1 MGLHP
6 VARVRLLTSIGVGK
20 ILARLCSG
28 LARAT
33 ANWGGTSL
41 PGRVALRLYP
51 PLLSD
56 LARAYERIVVVTGT
70 NGKTTTTRALA
81 ELMRRSGN
89 YGVVTTNGEGANML
103 SGLATAFLK
112 DANPFSRHQSAG
124 RRIAVLEVDEGS
136 LEKLCRQ
143 MRVDLVLVTNLFR
156 DQLDRY
162 WEISRLAESL
172 RRAFALQ
179 PQARLVLN
187 ADDPLVAYLGR
198 DRGEVVYYGLSA
210 ASRASGSPGRS
221 PEPWLGLGESRDNIL
236 CPACRHL
243 LAYSQYHYSHLG
255 KYRCPQCSLVRPEP
269 LYTREP
275 APVSEDGQA
284 WMLLRYRNQALRL
297 GLAVSGTYN
306 YYNILAAAAAALE
319 LGVDQASISQTLAS
333 FAPGQGRA
341 EEFVFESSRCTL
353 ILVKN
358 PAGMSEA
365 LRAVSE
371 RANLR
376 ISRRQR
382 PGRHELAV
390 LLAIN
395 DLAADGRDVSW
406 LWDCDWSS
414 LLELDWAEV
423 ICSGLRA
430 LDMAV
435 CLKYFGL
442 DPARIRVIPS
452 LKRGIEA
459 LISPSRDGLFR
470 ETFLL
475 STYTNLSRARAILRK
490 GGAKNSCGP
499 ENPDLLPLPRTAQS
513 LRRPG

>member
-1 MGLHP
+1 MGFHP
-6 VARVRLLTSIGVGK
+6 VARLRLLASIAVGK
-20 ILARLCSG
+20 VLARLCSG

-33 ANWGGTSL
+33 SSWGGTSL
-41 PGRVALRLYP
+41 PDRVALRLYP
-51 PLLSD
+51 PLLAD

-70 NGKTTTTRALA
+70 NGKTTTARALA
-81 ELMRRSGN
+81 ELVRKSGD
-89 YGVVTTNGEGANML
+89 YAVVTTNGEGANML

-112 DANPFSRHQSAG
+112 DANPFTRHRTAG
-124 RRIAVLEVDEGS
+124 RRIAVLEVDEGTV
-136 LEKLCRQ
+136 EKLCRQ

-162 WEISRLAESL
+162 WEINRLAESL
-172 RRAFALQ
+172 RRALALQ

-210 ASRASGSPGRS
+210 AGRVSNSSGRS
-221 PEPWLGLGESRDNIL
+221 PKPWLDLGESRDNIL

-243 LAYSQYHYSHLG
+243 LAYPQYHYSHLG
-255 KYRCPQCSLVRPEP
+255 KYRCPQCPLVRPEP
-269 LYTREP
+269 LYTGEP
-275 APVSEDGQA
+275 VPVSEDGQA
-284 WMLLRYRNQALRL
+284 WMLIRYPNQALRL
-297 GLAVSGTYN
+297 GLAVAGTYN

-319 LGVDQASISQTLAS
+319 LGVDQASVSQTLAS

-341 EEFVFESSRCTL
+341 EEFAFEWSRCTL

-358 PAGMSEA
+358 PTGMSEA
-365 LRAVSE
+365 PRAVSK
-371 RANLR
+371 RANVT
-376 ISRRQR
+376 ISWR
-382 PGRHELAV
+382 PGRYELAV

-395 DLAADGRDVSW
+395 DLDADGRDVSW

-414 LLELDWAEV
+414 FFELNWAEV

-430 LDMAV
+430 RDMAV

-442 DPARIRVIPS
+442 DPAGIRVIPS

-459 LISPSRDGLFR
+459 LLSPSRDGLFR
-470 ETFLL
+470 EAFCL
-475 STYTNLSRARAILRK
+475 STYTNLARARAILRRGK
-490 GGAKNSCGP
+490 ARNFRGP
-499 ENPDLLPLPRTAQS
+499 ENPDPLPLPRTAQS